1 MEQQV
6 AQSKPVV
13 PQLDRGQVL
22 AASPRV
28 TIDAPEV
35 DGSISLRG
43 ARLREALQT
52 AASDNGWTLA
62 GTIDI
67 RFEVDP
73 SRRPGVPA
81 AVFPEARATG
91 LALVR
96 TDTGERIVLGD
107 GTVTI
112 GRSSASTIAVDDTR
126 VSRSHAT
133 IERTRSGWS
142 LTDAGSSNGTTVD
155 GRSLTPRKPRP
166 LAAGE
171 VIGVGPVELRV
182 EADGGAAPSGTRALA
197 DRDRTRISGEVLP
210 PPRRP
215 RS

>member
-1 MEQQV
+1 MQDTLLRGYRFFHRFEAGKALQPGYGV
-6 AQSKPVV
+6 IVV
-13 PQLDRGQVL
+13 PLEFIG
-22 AASPRV
+22 AAEM
-28 TIDAPEV
+28 A
-35 DGSISLRG
+35 SILKP
-43 ARLREALQT
+43 LLPP
-52 AASDNGWTLA
+52 D
-62 GTIDI
+62 
-67 RFEVDP
+67 
-73 SRRPGVPA
+73 
-81 AVFPEARATG
+81 
-91 LALVR
+91 ALVR